1 MFSSNFSQYSSDGR
15 RVTVQE
21 FQTFLSREQG
31 ITESLDSVA
40 TIMREFLVD
49 PSRNTQVPY
58 FHVSE
63 FVDWLFSARNT
74 LASPA
79 HRLVMMV
86 VVMMVVVMMVVVL
99 MMIMMTME
107 VVMWMILVLPTMMVV
122 MMIVMMMV
130 VLIINNNEDNNM

>member
-1 MFSSNFSQYSSDGR
+1 M
-15 RVTVQE
+15 QE

-86 VVMMVVVMMVVVL
+86 VMMM
-99 MMIMMTME
+99 
-107 VVMWMILVLPTMMVV
+107 V
-122 MMIVMMMV
+122 MMIDDAVMVMMMV
-130 VLIINNNEDNNM
+130 L

>member
-1 MFSSNFSQYSSDGR
+1 M
-15 RVTVQE
+15 QE

-86 VVMMVVVMMVVVL
+86 VVMMMVVAMIIMVVVMMIMMMM
-99 MMIMMTME
+99 MMIMM
-107 VVMWMILVLPTMMVV
+107 
-122 MMIVMMMV
+122 MMMV
-130 VLIINNNEDNNM
+130 MMTIMMMSVTMMIMMMMILNLFCAGHACKDCHE

>member
-1 MFSSNFSQYSSDGR
+1 M
-15 RVTVQE
+15 QE

-79 HRLVMMV
+79 HRLVIMV
-86 VVMMVVVMMVVVL
+86 VVMMVVVMMMVVAMIIMVVV
-99 MMIMMTME
+99 MMIMM
-107 VVMWMILVLPTMMVV
+107 MM
-122 MMIVMMMV
+122 MMIMMMMMVMMMMTMMMMMV
-130 VLIINNNEDNNM
+130 MMMMMMMMVIVIGD

>member
-1 MFSSNFSQYSSDGR
+1 MFSSNFSQYSSDGK
-15 RVTVQE
+15 RVTVPE

-86 VVMMVVVMMVVVL
+86 VVMMMMMMEVLAMIIMVVVMMIMMMMMV
-99 MMIMMTME
+99 MIMMFGSIHAAAVAE
-107 VVMWMILVLPTMMVV
+107 PRC
-122 MMIVMMMV
+122 
-130 VLIINNNEDNNM
+130 DSSQRSDQR